1 MIYTWQALWIVY
13 AWTFT
18 CRPNAQ
24 RTIFTGVYLGYG
36 LVNICNI
43 IWIYVWGNAHIVPA
57 CVILILYNAFFYPT
71 IGMLF
76 GYFYTVKD
84 STTKY
89 DKVLTYVLPING
101 LCFYVTW
108 TTIASLI
115 NLTTA
120 ATSTTDIS
128 EANMATIA
136 LTILLVVV
144 LLYFVLDVTILDRF
158 GFRYVFSTYPVVIW
172 ALIGVLSVHWGN
184 EGERRNSIYTLVL
197 LVLTVILYIVKLVL
211 VPLFIKFRP
220 ILPKNPEEK
229 KIQLDKKS
237 YDQVA
242 SA

>member
-1 MIYTWQALWIVY
+1 M
-13 AWTFT
+13 

-36 LVNICNI
+36 LVNVCNI
-43 IWIYVWGNAHIVPA
+43 TWIYLWGNAYIVPA
-57 CVILILYNAFFYPT
+57 CVILILFNAFFYPT

-84 STTKY
+84 NATKY
-89 DKVLTYVLPING
+89 DKVLTYALPING
-101 LCFYVTW
+101 LCFYNTW

-120 ATSTTDIS
+120 ATTTTDIS

-136 LTILLVVV
+136 LTILLLVL
-144 LLYFVLDVTILDRF
+144 LLYFVLDITILDKF

-184 EGERRNSIYTLVL
+184 EGEERNSTYTLV
-197 LVLTVILYIVKLVL
+197 VLILAVILYVMKLVL
-211 VPLFIKFRP
+211 LPVFIRLRP
-220 ILPKNPEEK
+220 IRPKQPEEK
-229 KIQLDKKS
+229 KLQTDKKS